1 MVLMALKE
9 IRPGNEVY
17 TSVIL
22 VVGVEGW
29 GGGGGKKKLPMAKT
43 LKANFIALTE

>member
-29 GGGGGKKKLPMAKT
+29 GGGLIGIAMGEIVAGKV
-43 LKANFIALTE
+43 

>member
-22 VVGVEGW
+22 VVGV
-29 GGGGGKKKLPMAKT
+29 GGGGLIGIAMGEIVAGKV
-43 LKANFIALTE
+43 

>member
-29 GGGGGKKKLPMAKT
+29 GGGGLMGIAMGEIFAGKV
-43 LKANFIALTE
+43 